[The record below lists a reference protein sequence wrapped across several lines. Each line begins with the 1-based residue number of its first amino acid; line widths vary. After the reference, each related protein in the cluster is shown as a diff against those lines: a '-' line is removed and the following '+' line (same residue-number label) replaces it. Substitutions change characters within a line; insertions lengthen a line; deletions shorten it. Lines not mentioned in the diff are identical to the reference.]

1 MKLMPLLV
9 SVTLISGCT
18 VLPGSNMSTM
28 GKDVIKQQDADFDLD
43 KMVNVYPLTPRLIDQ
58 LRPRPNVARP
68 NMTLESE
75 IANYQYRVGP
85 GDVLNVTVWD
95 HPELTTPAGQYRSSS
110 DTGNWVQPD
119 GTMFYPYIGKV
130 HVVGK
135 TLAEIRSDITGRLA
149 TYIADPQ
156 VDVNIAAFRSQ
167 KAYISGQ
174 VNKSGQQAIT
184 NVPLTILD
192 AINAAGGLTD
202 TADWR
207 NVVLTHNGREERI
220 SLQALM
226 QNGDLN
232 QNRLLYPGD
241 ILYVPRNDDLKVF
254 VMGEVKKQSTL
265 KMDFSGMTLTEALG
279 NAEGIDISDGS
290 SEVTF
295 TVFSRND
302 LAQALQNKAVDAI
315 VLGDPQAAVAQD
327 QYGLTALIDTAT
339 DPTYKDE
346 YCCDAFVTSKLAE
359 ENPEAA
365 AAFTRAVQKGAQW
378 VEEHPEETAKIIV
391 DKKYTAGDA
400 DLLAAILET
409 YNYKPSVQGGYD
421 ALKLGAEQLTEIG
434 ILKEGTDATKF
445 ADNAYIF
452 FDDVPDAPESD
463 TSTDTA
469 TESAKGSSVSF
480 QPAAAAEAEDDCCS
494 GKITKPA
501 QDTNAKA

>member
-1 MKLMPLLV
+1 MKKNGILFRVASGLLAAAL
-9 SVTLISGCT
+9 TLSLTACGGSSSNSDASAAEDSGAT
-18 VLPGSNMSTM
+18 HL
-28 GKDVIKQQDADFDLD
+28 
-43 KMVNVYPLTPRLIDQ
+43 RLIYSPS
-58 LRPRPNVARP
+58 LCAAP
-68 NMTLESE
+68 MY
-75 IANYQYRVGP
+75 IAIENGYFEDEGLDIEQ
-85 GDVLNVTVWD
+85 VTVD
-95 HPELTTPAGQYRSSS
+95 AAHVSEA
-110 DTGNWVQPD
+110 
-119 GTMFYPYIGKV
+119 IG
-130 HVVGK
+130 
-135 TLAEIRSDITGRLA
+135 
-149 TYIADPQ
+149 ADQ
-156 VDVNIAAFRSQ
+156 VDVGMGLIGKLLQPLENGLPIKFTTGIHTGCQ
-167 KAYISGQ
+167 K
-174 VNKSGQQAIT
+174 
-184 NVPLTILD
+184 
-192 AINAAGGLTD
+192 
-202 TADWR
+202 
-207 NVVLTHNGREERI
+207 
-220 SLQALM
+220 
-226 QNGDLN
+226 
-232 QNRLLYPGD
+232 LLVPGD
-241 ILYVPRNDDLKVF
+241 SDIKTVADLKGKNIGVP
-254 VMGEVKKQSTL
+254 GLADAGTL
-265 KMDFSGMTLTEALG
+265 ITKRSL

-346 YCCDAFVTSKLAE
+346 YCCNAFVTSKLAE

-463 TSTDTA
+463 ASTDTA
-469 TESAKGSSVSF
+469 TESAEGASVSF
-480 QPAAAAEAEDDCCS
+480 QPAAAAAEEEDCCS
-494 GKITKPA
+494 GGAATKPA
-501 QDTNAKA
+501 QNTKA

>member
-1 MKLMPLLV
+1 MTKTGILFRVASGLLAAAL
-9 SVTLISGCT
+9 TLSLTACG
-18 VLPGSNMSTM
+18 GSSSNS
-28 GKDVIKQQDADFDLD
+28 DASAAANSASDSSI
-43 KMVNVYPLTPRLIDQ
+43 TH
-58 LRPRPNVARP
+58 LRFAYHGNLCGAPIYMAIENGYFADE
-68 NMTLESE
+68 NIELE
-75 IANYQYRVGP
+75 Q
-85 GDVLNVTVWD
+85 VTVD
-95 HPELTTPAGQYRSSS
+95 AAHVGEA
-110 DTGNWVQPD
+110 
-119 GTMFYPYIGKV
+119 IG
-130 HVVGK
+130 
-135 TLAEIRSDITGRLA
+135 
-149 TYIADPQ
+149 ADQ
-156 VDVNIAAFRSQ
+156 VDVGMELLGKMLQPIENGLPIKFTTGVHTGCQ
-167 KAYISGQ
+167 K
-174 VNKSGQQAIT
+174 
-184 NVPLTILD
+184 
-192 AINAAGGLTD
+192 
-202 TADWR
+202 
-207 NVVLTHNGREERI
+207 
-220 SLQALM
+220 
-226 QNGDLN
+226 
-232 QNRLLYPGD
+232 LLVPGD
-241 ILYVPRNDDLKVF
+241 SDIKTVADLKGKNIGVP
-254 VMGEVKKQSTL
+254 GLADAGTL
-265 KMDFSGMTLTEALG
+265 ITKRSL

-421 ALKLGAEQLTEIG
+421 ALKLGVEQLTEIG

-463 TSTDTA
+463 ASTDTA
-469 TESAKGSSVSF
+469 TKSTKASSASF

-494 GKITKPA
+494 GKVVRP
-501 QDTNAKA
+501 AKAADAKA

>member
-1 MKLMPLLV
+1 MKKNGILFRAASGLLAAALTLSLTACGGSSSNTDASAAADSTSDNGVTHLRFAYHGNLCGAPIYMAIENGYFADENIELEQVTVDAAHVGEAIGADQVDVGMELLGKMLQPIENGLPIKFTTGVHTGCQKLLV
-9 SVTLISGCT
+9 SGDSDIKTVADLKGKNIGVPGLADAGTLIT
-18 VLPGSNMSTM
+18 
-28 GKDVIKQQDADFDLD
+28 K
-43 KMVNVYPLTPRLIDQ
+43 
-58 LRPRPNVARP
+58 
-68 NMTLESE
+68 
-75 IANYQYRVGP
+75 
-85 GDVLNVTVWD
+85 
-95 HPELTTPAGQYRSSS
+95 RS
-110 DTGNWVQPD
+110 
-119 GTMFYPYIGKV
+119 
-130 HVVGK
+130 
-135 TLAEIRSDITGRLA
+135 L
-149 TYIADPQ
+149 
-156 VDVNIAAFRSQ
+156 
-167 KAYISGQ
+167 
-174 VNKSGQQAIT
+174 
-184 NVPLTILD
+184 
-192 AINAAGGLTD
+192 
-202 TADWR
+202 
-207 NVVLTHNGREERI
+207 
-220 SLQALM
+220 
-226 QNGDLN
+226 
-232 QNRLLYPGD
+232 
-241 ILYVPRNDDLKVF
+241 
-254 VMGEVKKQSTL
+254 
-265 KMDFSGMTLTEALG
+265 

-400 DLLAAILET
+400 DLLATILET

-463 TSTDTA
+463 ASADTTA
-469 TESAKGSSVSF
+469 ESAKASSVSF

-494 GKITKPA
+494 GKVTKPA
-501 QDTNAKA
+501 QNTKA